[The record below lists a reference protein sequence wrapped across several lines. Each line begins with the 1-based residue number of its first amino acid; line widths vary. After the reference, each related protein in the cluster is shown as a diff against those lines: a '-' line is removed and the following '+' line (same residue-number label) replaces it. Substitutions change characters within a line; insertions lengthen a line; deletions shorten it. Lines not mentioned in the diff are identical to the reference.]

1 MESHYR
7 DYHTMIMFQDWRKM
21 NDKEI
26 KRKFQ
31 RVECVSEIKVNN
43 IEDDENV
50 FSIVTGKGINISAC
64 GVLFKYRKKINRH
77 AIIKLRF
84 LKPDSFEF
92 IETDAEVVRLEKN
105 SDNSYDIGV
114 EFLNMNDLKK
124 RELNRY
130 VSKKTK

>member
-1 MESHYR
+1 
-7 DYHTMIMFQDWRKM
+7 M

-64 GVLFKYRKKINRH
+64 GVLFKYRKKIDRH
-77 AIIKLRF
+77 VIIKLRF

-105 SDNSYDIGV
+105 SDDTYDIGV
-114 EFLNMNDLKK
+114 EFLNMNDIRK

-130 VSKKTK
+130 VSKKKK